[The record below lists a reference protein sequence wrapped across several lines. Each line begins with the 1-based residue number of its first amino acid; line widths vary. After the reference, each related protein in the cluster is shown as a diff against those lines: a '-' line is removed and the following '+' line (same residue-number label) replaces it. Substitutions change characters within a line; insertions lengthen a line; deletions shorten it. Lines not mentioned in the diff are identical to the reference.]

1 MTTMRKQQGFTLI
14 ELMIVIAILAILM
27 AIAIPAYQNYSI
39 RTKASECVS
48 VAGSA
53 KLAMSETYQSNGE
66 WPTDFATAGYNAE
79 ASTYCNAATIGS
91 NGAFSIVTK
100 SIGASN
106 ITFTF
111 TPDATVGGS
120 RIDWTCTSSGAAN
133 TSHVPAECRGT
144 TP

>member
-1 MTTMRKQQGFTLI
+1 MNTMRKQQGFTLI

-53 KLAMSETYQSNGE
+53 KLAMSETYQSNGD
-66 WPTDFATAGYNAE
+66 WPTTFAQAGYNPE
-79 ASTYCNAATIGS
+79 ASTYCAEATIGTD
-91 NGAFSIVTK
+91 GAFSIQTR
-100 SIGASN
+100 SIGAAN

-120 RIDWTCTSSGAAN
+120 RIDWTCSSAGAAN
-133 TSHVPAECRGT
+133 ASHVPAECRN
-144 TP
+144 

>member
-39 RTKASECVS
+39 RTKASECIS

-53 KLAMSETYQSNGE
+53 KLAVAETYQSNGA
-66 WPTDFATAGYNAE
+66 WPTDWNQAGYNAE
-79 ASTYCNAATIGS
+79 ASTYCNAATYTGS
-91 NGAFSIVTK
+91 GAFTIQTK
-100 SIGASN
+100 SIGSN
-106 ITFTF
+106 EITFTF

-120 RIDWTCTSSGAAN
+120 RIDWTCTSAGQASA
-133 TSHVPAECRGT
+133 SHVPAECRS
-144 TP
+144 